1 MLLLGAFNKYFK
13 YIAIA
18 VYFVTMLTM
27 LKNHCY
33 QNCQTLILFALLA
46 DCLWYGTTFC
56 DGDVV
61 EDLYRWWFKMKCSK
75 TRFSVDSSSWAEVIR
90 RKKLEGV

>member
-1 MLLLGAFNKYFK
+1 MLNK
-13 YIAIA
+13 
-18 VYFVTMLTM
+18 
-27 LKNHCY
+27 HCS
-33 QNCQTLILFALLA
+33 QNCQTLILFA